1 MVGSFCLGLAMLTES
16 KRPSSLLPSVSRIIA
31 NAFLA
36 GTSTNATPLPA
47 MIFAPTG
54 WYSANA

>member
-1 MVGSFCLGLAMLTES
+1 MLTES